1 MYQLKNYAK
10 AKQFVMKAIEL
21 NSPNADATLY
31 DHLGDIEF
39 QLGNLKEAEENWKK
53 AKEKGMQSEELNYK
67 LKNKR
72 INE

>member
-1 MYQLKNYAK
+1 MYQLKNYTK
-10 AKQFVMKAIEL
+10 AKQFVIKAIEL

-39 QLGNLKEAEENWKK
+39 QLGNILEAEVNWKI
-53 AKEKGMQSEELNYK
+53 AKEKGMQNEELNYK

>member
-1 MYQLKNYAK
+1 MYQLKNYSK
-10 AKQFVMKAIEL
+10 AKEYVIKAIEL

-39 QLGNLKEAEENWKK
+39 QLGNLNEALLNWEK
-53 AKEKGMQSEELNYK
+53 AKEKGMDTEELKYK